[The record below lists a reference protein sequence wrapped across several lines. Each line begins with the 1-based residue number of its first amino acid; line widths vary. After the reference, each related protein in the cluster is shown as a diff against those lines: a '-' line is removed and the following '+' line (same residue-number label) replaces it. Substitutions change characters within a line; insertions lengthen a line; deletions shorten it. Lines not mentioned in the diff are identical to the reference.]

1 MQHDA
6 FEQGSAMASEASLLS
21 ILLAAGKGV
30 RMRSALPK
38 VLHPVGG
45 RSMLA
50 HTLAT
55 AQAAGALRIG
65 LVVAPDADRVSAEA
79 RRLVPEV
86 EIFEQ
91 PIQAGTAHAV
101 LAARAALE
109 SNRGDVLVMFAD
121 TPLVEAATLRRLIEA
136 LDAGAHLAVLAFE
149 PQDPTGYGRLITD
162 GAGRV
167 TAIREHKDATE
178 AERAIRLCAAGAMAF
193 RLPSLGSFLG
203 RIGNKNAGG
212 EYYLTDAVALAA
224 GEDLVVRF
232 VTCSVDEALGVNSR
246 EQLAAAEAAFQ
257 RRARRKAMQGA
268 TLIAP
273 ETVWFSFDTVIGQDV
288 TIEPNVFFG
297 PGVMVEDGAH
307 IMANCH
313 FVGATIRKGARVG
326 PFARLRPGARIGVNA
341 RIGNFVEVKNAT
353 LETGAKAN
361 HLAYIGDGRVGEGAN
376 IGAGTIFCNYDGYN
390 KHFTD
395 IGEGAFVG
403 SNTSLVAP
411 VKVGAG
417 AYIGSGS
424 IITKD
429 VTPDSLALERT
440 EQQERPG
447 WAAKFRLLMKKR
459 KKPS

>member
-1 MQHDA
+1 
-6 FEQGSAMASEASLLS
+6 MASEASLLTV
-21 ILLAAGKGV
+21 LLAAGKGV

-45 RSMLA
+45 RSMLGHA
-50 HTLAT
+50 LAA
-55 AQAAGALRIG
+55 AQAAGARRVA
-65 LVVAPDADRVSAEA
+65 LVVAPETDRVALEA
-79 RRLVPEV
+79 KRLAPNI

-91 PIQAGTAHAV
+91 SVQAGTAHAV

-109 SNRGDVLVMFAD
+109 AHRGDVLVMFAD
-121 TPLVEAATLRRLIEA
+121 TPLVEAGTLRRLIES
-136 LDAGAHLAVLAFE
+136 LDAGAHVAVLAFE
-149 PQDPTGYGRLITD
+149 PQDPTGYGRLIID

-167 TAIREHKDATE
+167 SAIREHKDATD

-193 RLPSLGSFLG
+193 RLPSLTSLLT
-203 RIGNKNAGG
+203 RIGNQNASG
-212 EYYLTDAVALAA
+212 EYYLTDVAALAA
-224 GEDLVVRF
+224 GDGLVVRS
-232 VTCSVDEALGVNSR
+232 VACSVDEALGVNSR

-257 RRARRKAMQGA
+257 WRARRNAMQGA

-273 ETVWFSFDTVIGQDV
+273 DTVWFSFDTALGQDV

-297 PGVMVEDGAH
+297 PGVVVEDGAH

-326 PFARLRPGARIGVNA
+326 PFARLRPGAQIGVNA

-361 HLAYIGDGRVGEGAN
+361 HLAYIGDARVGEGAN

-411 VKVGAG
+411 VKIGAG

-424 IITKD
+424 IISKD
-429 VTPDSLALERT
+429 VAPDALALERT

-447 WAAKFRLLMKKR
+447 WAAKFRRLMEKR